1 MIPKRWTGRMLKTL
15 AESNA
20 FIKGRKKDE
29 MDDDESL
36 YKWFTFQEQGRFF
49 FSRLWV
55 DRKKTMREEHLFAS
69 MMTVAKSEIRDCTKE
84 ETLLEASLFNA
95 ETKDDRRGD
104 WIDRI

>member
-1 MIPKRWTGRMLKTL
+1 
-15 AESNA
+15 
-20 FIKGRKKDE
+20 
-29 MDDDESL
+29 
-36 YKWFTFQEQGRFF
+36 
-49 FSRLWV
+49 
-55 DRKKTMREEHLFAS
+55 MREEHLFAS